1 MSAVRLFV
9 YGSLRRDAKGKS
21 HPLLEAVTY
30 LGDARVQGVLYRVDW
45 YPGLVLSDTGWVQGE
60 LYDIPISY
68 ADGMLTSL
76 DDYEGGG
83 YRRRKT
89 TVVRDGE
96 APEDAWV
103 YAYTG
108 PTHTLT
114 PIDSGDFGTPAHRAR
129 P

>member
-21 HPLLEAVTY
+21 HPLLEAATC
-30 LGDARVQGVLYRVDW
+30 LGNASVQGILYRVDW
-45 YPGLVLSDTGWVQGE
+45 YPGLVLSDTGWVHGE
-60 LYDIPISY
+60 LYDIPLVY
-68 ADGMLTSL
+68 AAAMLTTL

-83 YRRRKT
+83 YRRRKAR
-89 TVVRDGE
+89 VVVHGGE
-96 APEDAWV
+96 PEDAWV

-114 PIDSGDFGTPAHRAR
+114 PIESGDFGTPVHRER
-129 P
+129 S